1 MRYVRRGQEWVL
13 RAALGLESTVQSNHF
28 GIEIPMIDL
37 YFLVFDQES
46 DAVR

>member
-13 RAALGLESTVQSNHF
+13 RAALGLESMVQSDHF

-37 YFLVFDQES
+37 YLLVFAEES